1 MMRIPSETADDKEIG
16 KVKQTKRIFWIIACL
31 AALAIVAAALLFQ
44 RGVFDTGKDSETVS
58 PLDETEQSPRLR
70 FFSKATNGAA
80 SETRQ
85 ASRATDMEGGSGDE
99 TGRASGSAEASAND
113 LDAAAREYDD
123 NGQIGEPPEGWK
135 PDYSHW
141 DTKAW
146 GNPPLEEVGIMKRVK
161 GATALVYRPSEE
173 TRQRSEEIENERN
186 AAIEKGL
193 IIGEPR
199 EGYVKRGFGE
209 GDDVAYVARSFVGRF
224 DALLL
229 EDILLNKGGMRE
241 EPTIAYTGSGSVGYM
256 TENFEIFYY
265 REKDGSLTRK
275 VFLNF
280 KNGKSE
286 TFKVSPPPDLEALG
300 FEPIDIEH
308 HKGRWKSHG
317 GVNYFRDEYRKGE

>member
-1 MMRIPSETADDKEIG
+1 M
-16 KVKQTKRIFWIIACL
+16 KQTKQIFWIIAGL
-31 AALAIVAAALLFQ
+31 AALAIVAAAFLFH
-44 RGVFDTGKDSETVS
+44 RGVFDIGKDVETFS
-58 PLDETEQSPRLR
+58 SLDETEQSPRLR
-70 FFSKATNGAA
+70 SFSKAANGAA
-80 SETRQ
+80 SETGQ

-99 TGRASGSAEASAND
+99 TGRASGSAEAFVND

-141 DTKAW
+141 DTW
-146 GNPPLEEVGIMKRVK
+146 HWHRPLEEVGIMKRIK

-173 TRQRSEEIENERN
+173 TRQRRKEIEDERN

-229 EDILLNKGGMRE
+229 KDIFLNKGGMRE
-241 EPTIAYTGSGSVGYM
+241 EPTIAYRGGGPLGYR
-256 TENFEIFYY
+256 TPNFEIYYY

-308 HKGRWKSHG
+308 HKGRWKRHG

>member
-1 MMRIPSETADDKEIG
+1 MG
-16 KVKQTKRIFWIIACL
+16 QNKRIFWIIAGL
-31 AALAIVAAALLFQ
+31 AALAIVAVVFLFH
-44 RGVFDTGKDSETVS
+44 RGVFGTGKDAETVS
-58 PLDETEQSPRLR
+58 PLDETEQSSRLR
-70 FFSKATNGAA
+70 SFSKAANGAA
-80 SETRQ
+80 SETGQ

-99 TGRASGSAEASAND
+99 NGRASGSAEAFVND

-141 DTKAW
+141 DTTIW
-146 GNPPLEEVGIMKRVK
+146 IPLEKVGIINRVS
-161 GATALVYRPSEE
+161 GTALVYRPSEE
-173 TRQRSEEIENERN
+173 TRQRRKEIEDERN

-229 EDILLNKGGMRE
+229 EDIFLNKGGMRE
-241 EPTIAYTGSGSVGYM
+241 TPAVGYTGGGPISYRTPV
-256 TENFEIFYY
+256 TKNFELHYY

-275 VFLNF
+275 VILNF
-280 KNGKSE
+280 KNGKVE
-286 TFKVSPPPDLEALG
+286 KFKVSPPPDLEALG
-300 FEPIDIEH
+300 FEPRDIEH
-308 HKGRWKSHG
+308 QKKRWEAH
-317 GVNYFRDEYRKGE
+317 NHLRDE